1 LGNAKEGI
9 SWLRHLRNI
18 LVRFIAEGT
27 QSDEAVKQAVKEAVL
42 RNKNAGNS
50 IVTMKDGHMVW
61 LKPEE
66 ITV

>member
-1 LGNAKEGI
+1 MAEALKKDIGKI
-9 SWLRHLRNI
+9 
-18 LVRFIAEGT
+18 IAEGT
-27 QSDEAVKQAVKEAVL
+27 QIDEAVKQAVKEAVL
-42 RNKNAGNS
+42 LHKNAGNS

>member
-1 LGNAKEGI
+1 MVEELKKDIGKI
-9 SWLRHLRNI
+9 
-18 LVRFIAEGT
+18 IAEGT
-27 QSDEAVKQAVKEAVL
+27 QIDEAVKQAVKEAVL
-42 RNKNAGNS
+42 RHKSAGNS